1 MFGNDERWA
10 AFVRQMRGD
19 RRFIVGIGVESE
31 FAELFVKGD
40 SPTREQLSV
49 MVKEMLGDDIE
60 VEMPY
65 AAGRTLRVRRKPF
78 AHPPIKD
85 I

>member
-10 AFVRQMRGD
+10 AFIRQMQDD
-19 RRFIVGIGVESE
+19 RRFIVGIGTETEYV
-31 FAELFVKGD
+31 ELFIKGD
-40 SPTREQLSV
+40 SPTKEQLSV
-49 MVKEMLGDDIE
+49 MVKEMLGNDVE
-60 VEMPY
+60 VETPY